1 MSQIS
6 TLYFGDIF
14 TLPNVFIVSPS
25 YLIEKKG
32 DFLDGIN
39 LLSHL
44 GFTVLN
50 PDFPEKP
57 LSPYE
62 KANQLLDAFQ
72 NPKVEVIL
80 ALRGGFSAIKVLPHL
95 DFAKIRKHPK
105 IFAGFSDLS
114 ALLNPIME
122 RAGFVTLHAP
132 MVINLNSPTD
142 FSINSFLNA
151 VKGFPDKNL
160 FHQAHLETYQ
170 HGVATGVLKG
180 GNLVTLSSLIGTA
193 WDVDPT
199 NAILFFEDV
208 DEEFHEV
215 DRYLTQ
221 WTLAGKFNKIKGL
234 ILGDFRG
241 LKSEDVFTV
250 LASQLD
256 IDFPV
261 IHTSNIGHVE
271 NKITLPIG
279 AKVEMDTVKKH
290 LLIKQMAFPGV

>member
-1 MSQIS
+1 MQ
-6 TLYFGDIF
+6 
-14 TLPNVFIVSPS
+14 NVFIVSPS
-25 YLIEKKG
+25 YLIEKKI

-39 LLSHL
+39 QLSRL
-44 GFTVLN
+44 GFNVLN
-50 PDFPEKP
+50 PGFPEKP
-57 LSPYE
+57 LSPFE

-72 NPKVEVIL
+72 NPKVEIIL
-80 ALRGGFSAIKVLPHL
+80 ALRGGFSAIKILPLL

-114 ALLNPIME
+114 ALLNPITE

-132 MVINLNSPTD
+132 MIINLNSPTD

-151 VKGFPDKNL
+151 IRGYPDKNL
-160 FHQAHLETYQ
+160 FQQAPLEAYQ
-170 HGVATGVLKG
+170 QGAATGVLKG

-193 WDVDPT
+193 WDIDTT
-199 NAILFFEDV
+199 NTILFFEDV

-221 WTLAGKFNKIKGL
+221 WTLAGKFNNIKGL

-241 LKSEDVFTV
+241 LNSEDVFRV
-250 LASQLD
+250 LASQLE

-290 LLIKQMAFPGV
+290 LLIKQMVFPGG